1 MIKVGDEC
9 RVAYV
14 GDNKHPCR
22 VLKRKPET
30 KGPCG
35 RCWLE
40 WEHNIKIKKYECEAE
55 DWFHLAQD
63 MDKWRDGA
71 GTSGNV
77 KCGNYL
83 ISGKM
88 RKLLD

>member
-1 MIKVGDEC
+1 MSRGIHGDK
-9 RVAYV
+9 
-14 GDNKHPCR
+14 KHACG
-22 VLKRKPET
+22 VLMRKPET

-35 RCWLE
+35 GCWLE
-40 WEHNIKIKKYECEAE
+40 WEHNINMNAAG

-77 KCGNYL
+77 KCGN
-83 ISGKM
+83 
-88 RKLLD
+88 